1 MDPITQ
7 GFFFRAEPKLEIWS
21 LIRGYSL
28 INIYWYFLLCGKYSC
43 DPLWCRIHTSRIY
56 IVLRFRCGKNIFV
69 FRGVGDEEKCVEGK
83 GDIKMPFS
91 RCDQTGGE
99 KKRMSG
105 RSAMQRDGAVRRKGT
120 RQTRQKGDRLPCP
133 VPYVA
138 EVMFHDIHPDS
149 DTCQPEV
156 PALFPPHT
164 HVHLEHFFAVAMG
177 GWDRVEGKSKGCQ
190 R

>member
-56 IVLRFRCGKNIFV
+56 IVLCFRRGENIFV
-69 FRGVGDEEKCVEGK
+69 FQGGGGNEEKCVKGK

-91 RCDQTGGE
+91 RCGKTRWGRGGE
-99 KKRMSG
+99 RA
-105 RSAMQRDGAVRRKGT
+105 RCRETERREEKE
-120 RQTRQKGDRLPCP
+120 P
-133 VPYVA
+133 VKAARRRIDSPVL
-138 EVMFHDIHPDS
+138 FHM
-149 DTCQPEV
+149 
-156 PALFPPHT
+156 L
-164 HVHLEHFFAVAMG
+164 L
-177 GWDRVEGKSKGCQ
+177 R
-190 R
+190 